1 MTIGEHIK
9 QERKKRGWTQAELA
23 RRAYANTISIS
34 YYENGRALPSVLIL
48 IGLADAF
55 GISLDQLVGRKVADG
70 SAGT

>member
-1 MTIGEHIK
+1 MTIGESIRK
-9 QERKKRGWTQAELA
+9 ERLDRGWTQAELA
-23 RRAYANTISIS
+23 RRSYTNTISIS
-34 YYENGRALPSVLIL
+34 YYENERSLPSVLVL

>member
-9 QERKKRGWTQAELA
+9 QERLARGWTQSELA
-23 RRAYANTISIS
+23 RRSFSNTISIS
-34 YYENGRALPSVLIL
+34 YYENERSLPSVLVL
-48 IGLADAF
+48 IGIADAF

>member
-9 QERKKRGWTQAELA
+9 QERLARGWTQSELS
-23 RRAYANTISIS
+23 RRADINFTSIS
-34 YYENGRALPSVLIL
+34 YYETGRALPSVIALIA
-48 IGLADAF
+48 LADAF

>member
-1 MTIGEHIK
+1 MTIGENIK
-9 QERKKRGWTQAELA
+9 QERLARGWTQIELA
-23 RRAYANTISIS
+23 RRADVNITSIS
-34 YYENGRALPSVLIL
+34 FYENGREIPSVMSL